1 VSSPSSRIW
10 IALATVLAIH
20 EEVVAEHGGSTGIR
34 ERGLL
39 ESALARPINAAQFGE
54 PAPDVPEL
62 AGLYAIA
69 ITRDHPFVDGNKR
82 VAYVLLETFLELN
95 GYTLPIDDP
104 EAITMMWSLAG
115 GDETDATFVAWM
127 RQNAVSRPD

>member
-1 VSSPSSRIW
+1 MSSPSSRIW